1 MKTFKFPK
9 IFKMI
14 SPINLAGQKKL
25 IAQIVF
31 SFMIFSFV
39 LAPVVASAQNF
50 VIPCVGP
57 TKTGDVVD
65 DCDFNDFMHLIKNVI
80 DFLIILSIPMAT
92 IAFAWAGFLI
102 LTSNGNSGK
111 IEQGKEIFWKVLI
124 GFIFVLSAWLIVS
137 LITTA
142 LLDRNN
148 YYDLLGTNF
157 DIINL

>member
-1 MKTFKFPK
+1 
-9 IFKMI
+9 
-14 SPINLAGQKKL
+14 LAGQKKL

-31 SFMIFSFV
+31 SFVIFSFV

-50 VIPCVGP
+50 VIPCLGP
-57 TKTGDVVD
+57 VKNADGSVT
-65 DCDFNDFMHLIKNVI
+65 DCTFNDFMHLIKNVI

-102 LTSNGNSGK
+102 LTSGGNSGK

-142 LLDRNN
+142 LLDEERYTN
-148 YYDLLGTNF
+148 LLGSISSVF
-157 DIINL
+157 IKG